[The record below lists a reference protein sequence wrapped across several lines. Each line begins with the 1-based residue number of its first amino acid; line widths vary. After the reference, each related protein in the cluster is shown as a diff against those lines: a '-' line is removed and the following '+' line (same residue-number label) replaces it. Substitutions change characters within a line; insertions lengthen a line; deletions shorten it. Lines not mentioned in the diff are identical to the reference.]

1 MLESLLALQ
10 LNGALLLALS
20 SCSVLALFLVVYNQR
35 SMAKQAREQL
45 IRHRRLQEDMH
56 AMSKSAVGMG
66 KKVLETER
74 RLRDVLKKQVSIMN
88 SQPEHPSYDQATRLI
103 AMGATQKDLINSCG
117 FSQAEA
123 ELLLSL
129 NGHGPSSHGQ
139 MH

>member
-10 LNGALLLALS
+10 LNGVLLLVLS
-20 SCSVLALFLVVYNQR
+20 SCSVLALFMAVYNQR
-35 SMAKQAREQL
+35 LIAKQKHEQL
-45 IRHRRLQEDMH
+45 GRHRRLQEDMR
-56 AMSKSAVGMG
+56 ALSKSAVGMG

-74 RLRDVLKKQVSIMN
+74 RLRDVLKKQVSIIN

-103 AMGATQKDLINSCG
+103 AMGATQKDLISSCG

-129 NGHGPSSHGQ
+129 NGHSAHGQ